1 MVTRPPAA
9 ALDAH
14 LVVHRG
20 AFTLDLRLAI
30 ALGETVALLGPNG
43 AGKTTAVLCLAGLLP
58 LAAGHIRLGDRTL
71 DDPAQRVFVP
81 PEDRRA
87 GVVFQDYL
95 LFPHL
100 TGVVF
105 QDYLLFPHLSAA
117 DNVSFGPRSRGRSR
131 AEARRVALDWL
142 EHFDLQGL
150 ADIPSRRL
158 SGGQAQQVAMAR
170 ALAAGP
176 DLLLLD
182 EPLAAL
188 DVTTRARLRRS
199 LAAHLAAFAGPR
211 LLITHSPTGGFLL
224 ADRIVVLEEGRATQ
238 EGTPDE
244 IRRHPRTAYAADL
257 AGVNLLPG
265 TCRDDTVTLE
275 GGLTWRLGTPAADGP
290 VLLTVHPRAVS
301 LLPGASPPEGAAN
314 AWRAEVA
321 AVEPLGERTRV
332 QLASPIPLVAELAT
346 VDAAGLARGTR
357 VWAVVA
363 PADVTAQPG

>member
-30 ALGETVALLGPNG
+30 APGETVALLGPNG

-71 DDPAQRVFVP
+71 DDPAQRVFLS
-81 PEDRRA
+81 PEDRHA

-95 LFPHL
+95 LFPR
-100 TGVVF
+100 
-105 QDYLLFPHLSAA
+105 LSAA
-117 DNVSFGPRSRGRSR
+117 ENVAFGPRSRGRSR
-131 AEARRVALDWL
+131 SEARRLALDWL
-142 EHFDLQGL
+142 ERFGLQGL

-158 SGGQAQQVAMAR
+158 SGGQAQQVALAR

-332 QLASPIPLVAELAT
+332 QLASPIPLVAELPT
-346 VDAAGLARGTR
+346 VDAASLARGTR

>member
-20 AFTLDLRLAI
+20 GFTLDLRLAI
-30 ALGETVALLGPNG
+30 APGETVALLGPNG

-58 LAAGHIRLGDRTL
+58 LAAGHVRLGERTL
-71 DDPAQRVFVP
+71 DDPAQRLFVP

-100 TGVVF
+100 
-105 QDYLLFPHLSAA
+105 SAA
-117 DNVSFGPRSRGRSR
+117 ENVAFGPRSRGRSR
-131 AEARRVALDWL
+131 AEARRLALDWL
-142 EHFDLQGL
+142 ERFGLQGL

-158 SGGQAQQVAMAR
+158 SGGQAQQVALAR

-211 LLITHSPTGGFLL
+211 LLITHSPTGAFLL

-244 IRRHPRTAYAADL
+244 IRCHPRTAYAADL
-257 AGVNLLPG
+257 AGVNLLHG
-265 TCRDDTVTLE
+265 TCRNDTVTLE
-275 GGLTWRLGTPAADGP
+275 GGLTWRLGTPVADGP

-301 LLPGASPPEGAAN
+301 LHPGAPPPESAAN

-332 QLASPIPLVAELAT
+332 QLASPIPLVAELPAAA
-346 VDAAGLARGTR
+346 VAGLGPGTF
-357 VWAVVA
+357 VWVAVA
-363 PADVTAQPG
+363 PADITAQPG